1 MINVSMGVAWVA
13 DSVSMILHLVL
24 LEAEHVLVRPAPQE
38 PPLAVKVG
46 DPLARP
52 DRAVVV
58 GDGGAI
64 TPYVLLV

>member
-1 MINVSMGVAWVA
+1 MDMAWVA

-38 PPLAVKVG
+38 PPLAVEVG

-64 TPYVLLV
+64 APFVFLM